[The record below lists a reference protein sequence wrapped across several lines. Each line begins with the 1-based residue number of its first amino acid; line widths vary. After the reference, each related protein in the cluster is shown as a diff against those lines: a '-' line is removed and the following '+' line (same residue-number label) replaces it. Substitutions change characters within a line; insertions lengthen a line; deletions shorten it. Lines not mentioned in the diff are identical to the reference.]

1 MSFREK
7 FNWIILIVTTLT
19 LAALGIWY
27 VTRLGAGD
35 PAQSAMPVIIAYLVW
50 MVLMVIG
57 ASVIAARDPADA
69 EAPSDER
76 DRIINMKAALPSMHL
91 YGFALTGLLLLIFVF
106 DMSKW
111 DVLYA
116 IVAIQL
122 AATILEAAAKL
133 RFYQMAI

>member
-7 FNWIILIVTTLT
+7 FNWVVAIVTALT
-19 LAALGIWY
+19 LAALGYWY
-27 VTRLGAGD
+27 LRQTGSGAL
-35 PAQSAMPVIIAYLVW
+35 AESALPVIIAYVAW
-50 MVLMVIG
+50 FILMTIG
-57 ASVIAARDPADA
+57 AAAIAARDPKDA

-76 DRIINMKAALPSMHL
+76 DRIINMKAALPTMHL
-91 YGFALTGLLLLIFVF
+91 YGFALTGLILLLFVF

-122 AATILEAAAKL
+122 VATLVEATAKI
-133 RFYQMAI
+133 RFYQMAV